1 VKKQFVWFGAGAVVV
16 AGALIYALGVY
27 PPASKRE
34 GQGAIGQRDVYR
46 DPQAHDAA
54 VTPGSAP
61 VAASTLTAADTKR
74 IEEIS
79 NQLAAGFSSKL
90 KLEMI
95 RPFRAD
101 LAAQMARVEMDAAMR
116 ANLASEMSRNF
127 TDQFAVAME
136 QQLAAQF
143 RVDLMSRAMVPKSD
157 MSVEMLNRLTTQMAS
172 EAAVQFNS
180 EMRVQM
186 ANQLA
191 SRIQSGLASG
201 VTASNLAANLS
212 SELAPK
218 MASQYS
224 SALAQRMTAQFA
236 NAMIQR

>member
-1 VKKQFVWFGAGAVVV
+1 MKKRFVWFSAGAIVI
-16 AGALIYALGVY
+16 AGTLVYVLGVY

-34 GQGAIGQRDVYR
+34 APGAIGQREVYR
-46 DPQAHDAA
+46 DPPANDTA

-74 IEEIS
+74 IEAIS
-79 NQLAAGFSSKL
+79 NQLAAGFVSKL
-90 KLEMI
+90 KLEMT

-101 LAAQMARVEMDAAMR
+101 LAEQMARVEMNAAIR
-116 ANLASEMSRNF
+116 ANLESEVSRNF
-127 TDQFAVAME
+127 TDQFAVAMQ
-136 QQLAAQF
+136 QQLAGQLRAGF
-143 RVDLMSRAMVPKSD
+143 LSRGMVPRND
-157 MSVEMLNRLTTQMAS
+157 MSVEMLNQLTTQMAS
-172 EAAVQFNS
+172 EAAAQFNS

-191 SRIQSGLASG
+191 SQIQSGLASG
-201 VTASNLAANLS
+201 VTASNLAVNLS

-224 SALAQRMTAQFA
+224 SALAQGMTTQFA
-236 NAMIQR
+236 NAMIQK